1 MSTTINRRG
10 AAFTTAAASAK
21 DAVPA
26 VLRASQILDTLAAAR
41 EPMGL
46 ADLTRVLEL
55 PKSSVL
61 GLCNTLVS
69 VGLATRHA
77 DGRFGLGVHL
87 VELAHAYLARVDITQ
102 EFNAAWDSMHV
113 LPKEGV
119 VLAVLDGTDVVY
131 VACRHSEM
139 PLGVAY
145 RIGMRLPASCTAT
158 GKALLATF
166 SDERVREL
174 YRNTKLAKV
183 TPHSYTS
190 LKKLLENLAIVR
202 KVGFAVDDEETR
214 EGMMCIGA
222 PVFDASRGQAIAAV
236 ALSTLKYPHDPEKLQ
251 LASEAIRE
259 FASVL
264 STRLGAIGK
273 LG

>member
-1 MSTTINRRG
+1 MAPTR
-10 AAFTTAAASAK
+10 

-26 VLRASQILDTLAAAR
+26 VLRAAQILDTLAEAR
-41 EPMGL
+41 EPQGL
-46 ADLTRVLEL
+46 ADLTRLLAL

-61 GLCNTLVS
+61 GLCNTLTT
-69 VGLATRHA
+69 VGLVTRHA

-87 VELAHAYLARVDITQ
+87 VELAHAYLAGVDLTQ
-102 EFNAAWDSMHV
+102 EFNNAWDDMHV

-131 VACRHSEM
+131 VACHNSEM

-166 SDERVREL
+166 PDERVREL
-174 YRNTKLAKV
+174 YRNAKLPKL
-183 TPHSYTS
+183 TPNSRGS
-190 LKKLLENLAIVR
+190 LKKLLADLASAR
-202 KVGFAVDDEETR
+202 ECGYALDDEETR
-214 EGMMCIGA
+214 EGMICIGA
-222 PVFDASRGQAIAAV
+222 PVFDASKSQAIAAV
-236 ALSTLKYPHDPEKLQ
+236 AVSMLKYPGDAEKFR
-251 LASEAIRE
+251 LAADVVRE
-259 FASVL
+259 FAGVL
-264 STRLGAIGK
+264 SKRLGAIGK